1 MKKVIVVLVLAL
13 LALVVSC
20 GPSISVNHD
29 YDPGYNFA
37 NLKTYNWIKITVPEG
52 ASELV
57 IKRFMNAID
66 RELEAKGMVKTQE
79 NPDFLIAVQGL
90 TQTKVDVTDYGYGYG
105 PYRRW
110 GAGGVDISTYEEGT
124 VLLDFV
130 DGKAKEMFWR
140 GAATGTVEP
149 GLSAEKQEQKFAM
162 TASKLLAKFPPAA
175 K

>member
-1 MKKVIVVLVLAL
+1 MKKASIILVLAL
-13 LALVVSC
+13 LVYVVSC

-29 YDPGYNFA
+29 YDPAYNFT

-66 RELEAKGMVKTQE
+66 KELETKGMTKVSE
-79 NPDFLIAVQGL
+79 DPDFLIAVQGL
-90 TQTKVDVTDYGYGYG
+90 SQTKMNVTDYGYSYG

-110 GAGGVDISTYEEGT
+110 GTGGVDISTYEEGT

-130 DGKAKEMFWR
+130 DGKSKEMFWR
-140 GAATGTVEP
+140 GTATGTAEP

-162 TASKLLAKFPPAA
+162 TASKLLSKFPPTA

>member
-1 MKKVIVVLVLAL
+1 MMKKASVVLVFAL
-13 LALVVSC
+13 LAFIVSC

-37 NLKTYNWIKITVPEG
+37 NLKSYNWMKITVPQG

-66 RELEAKGMVKTQE
+66 KELEAKGMVKSQE

-90 TQTKVDVTDYGYGYG
+90 TQTKVNVTDYGYG
-105 PYRRW
+105 YRRW
-110 GAGGVDISTYEEGT
+110 GAGGVDVSTYEEGT

-130 DGKAKEMFWR
+130 DGKSQEMFWR
-140 GAATGTVEP
+140 GAATGTAEP

-162 TASKLLAKFPPAA
+162 AASKLLAKFSPAG